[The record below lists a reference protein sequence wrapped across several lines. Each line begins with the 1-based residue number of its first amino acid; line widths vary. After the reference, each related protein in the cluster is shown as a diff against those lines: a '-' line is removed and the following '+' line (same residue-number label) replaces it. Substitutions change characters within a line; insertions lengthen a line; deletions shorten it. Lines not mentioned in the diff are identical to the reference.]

1 MAQLKQV
8 FVPINAL
15 DHGLVNLA
23 HFSGLG
29 IPIAL
34 LRYACV
40 AALMALLIAP
50 GVVFLIPE
58 LQTLLRDVYEPLAT
72 GLSSPVTAVVS
83 LSGALVLVVSF
94 NRAWSENEDQRL
106 KIIGQIPGTR
116 VKRADELPDLRDE
129 GLASALL
136 LIPLFP
142 LWLSAVNASMCGLYG
157 VNACPFTAT
166 PTTPFVPWLVLAVEN
181 LFRGALFFDF
191 PEVYDWSRQ
200 SSINARN
207 GFGEHLIMIMR
218 ILIDFVL
225 ISGFLQL
232 IKINRA
238 GHNAVDALVNSATPA
253 GLAGRRVIGRMLK
266 VLREADDPAVLKNAA
281 LALGQIGDPRSVSAL
296 VGLTHDQRRLV
307 AGRAVDAIGEI
318 MAVLPASA
326 VGKSQA
332 EWQRAQERLRE
343 LAADPDG
350 GMPSQKARKLLENNE
365 HFGLR
370 EASSAAEPRSLA
382 EAKRGAKTQTNQ

>member
-1 MAQLKQV
+1 M
-8 FVPINAL
+8 PINAL
-15 DHGLVNLA
+15 DRALVNLA
-23 HFSGLG
+23 YLSGLG

-40 AALMALLIAP
+40 ALLMALLFAP
-50 GVVFLIPE
+50 GVVLVFPE
-58 LQTLLRDVYEPLAT
+58 LQILLRDVYEPLAA
-72 GLSSPVTAVVS
+72 GLSNPMTAAIS
-83 LSGALVLVVSF
+83 LSGALVLIVSF

-116 VKRADELPDLRDE
+116 VQRADQLPDLRDE
-129 GLASALL
+129 GLLSALL

-142 LWLSAVNASMCGLYG
+142 LWLSAVNASMCGLDG
-157 VNACPFTAT
+157 ANACPFTAT

-207 GFGEHLIMIMR
+207 GVGEHLIMIMR

-238 GHNAVDALVNSATPA
+238 GHNVVDALVNSATPA

-281 LALGQIGDPRSVSAL
+281 LALGEIGDPRSVSAL
-296 VGLTHDQRRLV
+296 VDLTCDRRRLV
-307 AGRAVDAIGEI
+307 AGRAVDAIGEVI
-318 MAVLPASA
+318 AVMPASA
-326 VGKSQA
+326 VGKSKA
-332 EWQRAQERLRE
+332 EWERAEERLRE
-343 LAADPDG
+343 LAADPYG
-350 GMPSQKARKLLENNE
+350 GKPSQKAQKALESGV
-365 HFGLR
+365 HFGWTQAAPIDQPRGLS
-370 EASSAAEPRSLA
+370 EANA
-382 EAKRGAKTQTNQ
+382 